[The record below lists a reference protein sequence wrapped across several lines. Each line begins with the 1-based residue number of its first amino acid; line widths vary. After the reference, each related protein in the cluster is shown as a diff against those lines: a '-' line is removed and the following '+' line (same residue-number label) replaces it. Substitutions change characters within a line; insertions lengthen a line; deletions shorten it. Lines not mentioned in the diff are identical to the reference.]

1 MAHTLLHRGGHIR
14 AHHNDDDTRVDD
26 TAAYEALQRERYGG
40 LNVGAA
46 FFGWIVAMGISV
58 LLTALLAAAGSAIAL
73 TTINVPD
80 VQGALSGETVQTI
93 GLVGGAL
100 LLLALATAYYAGGY
114 VAGRMSRFNGIRQGL
129 GVWVIGLIVTILLGI
144 LGVTVGA
151 QYNLF
156 QNLNLPALPV
166 NQSTLTTSGLVTS
179 LLALVITLLTAV
191 IGGRMGERYHN
202 KVDEAGVRD

>member
-1 MAHTLLHRGGHIR
+1 MAHTLTHGGGHVR
-14 AHHNDDDTRVDD
+14 AHHNDDGTHIDD
-26 TAAYEALQRERYGG
+26 AAAYGALQRERYGG
-40 LNVGAA
+40 LNFGAA

-58 LLTALLAAAGSAIAL
+58 LLIALLAAAGSAIAL
-73 TTINVPD
+73 TTINVPN
-80 VQGALSGETVQTI
+80 VRGALSGETAQTI

-100 LLLALATAYYAGGY
+100 LLLALAIAYYAGGY

-129 GVWVIGLIVTILLGI
+129 GVWAIGLIITILLGI

-151 QYNLF
+151 QYNLL

-166 NQSTLTTSGLVTS
+166 NQSTFTTGGLVTS
-179 LLALVITLLTAV
+179 LLAMIITLLAA
-191 IGGRMGERYHN
+191 IFGGRMGERYHN